1 MKGVKFDDYHS
12 YIDFGLI
19 LSSYSIGDAKP
30 KTELID
36 IPGSDGSLDLSEYFG
51 DVKYKNRKLSFTFS
65 VIGRPSEFLQN
76 YSHLQ
81 NIINGRKMKIVLD
94 DDPEFYHVGRVTVD
108 EWKSKPRVGSITIDC
123 DCEPYKYKL
132 HETVVVNKISGS
144 GTVIYENLR
153 KWVAPVFAVTAPV
166 TITFGGTSVEL
177 DTGEYTVP
185 AIEFKQGQN
194 IVTYNGNALVTV
206 KYQEGGL

>member
-1 MKGVKFDDYHS
+1 M
-12 YIDFGLI
+12 
-19 LSSYSIGDAKP
+19 
-30 KTELID
+30 
-36 IPGSDGSLDLSEYFG
+36 
-51 DVKYKNRKLSFTFS
+51 
-65 VIGRPSEFLQN
+65 
-76 YSHLQ
+76 
-81 NIINGRKMKIVLD
+81 LD
-94 DDPEFYHVGRVTVD
+94 DDPEFYYVGRVTVD

-144 GTVIYENLR
+144 GTVIYDNLR
-153 KWVAPVFAVTAPV
+153 KWVTPVFAVTAPV
-166 TITFGGTSVEL
+166 TITFDGTSVEL

-194 IVTYNGNALVTV
+194 IVTYRGNALVTV